1 MNRVA
6 FRLLAATLVL
16 VASLAGLTAATP
28 VPATEEID
36 SSALREAMSAPRIRD
51 HLVALQN
58 IARAGGG
65 SRAMGTPGYQGSVDY
80 VRDRLTAA
88 GYRVTL
94 QPFAVPYFDEVAPP
108 VLTRIQPTHR
118 TYAAESEVR
127 TMSFSGAG
135 EVTAGVQP
143 VDLMLPPGP
152 DASSTSGCEQAD
164 FTGFSRGAV
173 ALLQRG
179 GCPFAVKAANAQ
191 GAGASAVLI
200 MNEGQPGRRD
210 TIAGSL
216 EQPGTTVPVLGLS
229 YDAGAELAAAPDSPV
244 RVVTRVLSEQRET
257 VNVIA
262 DSAGGRADRVVVAG
276 AHLDSVP
283 EGPGIND
290 DGSGVAVLLEL
301 ADQLALSPVAPRN
314 RVRFA
319 FWGAE
324 ELGLI
329 GSTHYVTTLDPAR
342 LADIAVYLNFDM
354 VGSPNF
360 ARMVLD
366 GDGSEPG
373 STAGPPGSGAVERM
387 FTEYFAA
394 QGLPSEPAEFSG
406 RSDYGPFV
414 DAGVPAGGLFT
425 GAEEVKTPE
434 QAARYGGT
442 AGQPLDPC
450 YHQACDTLDNVSD
463 TALEQFGDAAA
474 DVVLRMMLSPV
485 SPRELR

>member
-1 MNRVA
+1 MKRAA

-16 VASLAGLTAATP
+16 VVSLAGLTAANP
-28 VPATEEID
+28 VPATEKID
-36 SSALREAMSAPRIRD
+36 SSALREAMSTPRIRD
-51 HLVALQN
+51 HLVTLQD
-58 IARAGGG
+58 IARAGAG
-65 SRAMGTPGYQGSVDY
+65 SRAVGTPGYQGSVDY

-94 QPFAVPYFDEVAPP
+94 QPFTVPYFDEAAPP
-108 VLTRIQPTHR
+108 ALTRVRPTR
-118 TYAAESEVR
+118 RAYAPESEVR
-127 TMSFSGAG
+127 TMSFSGSGA
-135 EVTAGVQP
+135 VTAGVQP
-143 VDLMLPPGP
+143 VDLTLPPGP

-164 FTGFSRGAV
+164 FSRFSRGAV

-191 GAGASAVLI
+191 DAGASAVLI

-244 RVVTRVLSEQRET
+244 RVVTRVVSEQRET

-301 ADQLALSPVAPRN
+301 ADQLARGSVQPRN
-314 RVRFA
+314 RIRFA

-324 ELGLI
+324 ELGLL
-329 GSTHYVTTLDPAR
+329 GSTHYVTTLAPEQVS
-342 LADIAVYLNFDM
+342 DIAVYLNFDM

-373 STAGPPGSGAVERM
+373 GTAGPPGSGAVERM
-387 FTEYFAA
+387 FTEHFAT

-434 QAARYGGT
+434 QANRYGGT

-474 DVVLRMMLSPV
+474 DVVLRMMLSPT